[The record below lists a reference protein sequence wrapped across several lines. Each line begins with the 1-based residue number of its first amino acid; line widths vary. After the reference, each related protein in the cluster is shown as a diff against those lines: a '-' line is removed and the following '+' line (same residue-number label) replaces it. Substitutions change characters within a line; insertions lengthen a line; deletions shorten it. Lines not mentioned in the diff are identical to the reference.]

1 MRTSQP
7 PQSVPRLEHSISRI
21 ARFAERE
28 GLLRVETL
36 LLATLLSGALL
47 TGIGFFFGMVCS
59 PWTLRALFPLV
70 FISVLLL
77 SRKRALAYLVAACAV
92 LLLTSFT
99 YTYVGADVINYHFPM
114 QSLLIDGWNPVF
126 DSTLEKFS
134 RVAGDYG
141 FSHPHALFLPK
152 FHSLCGA
159 LVALASG
166 LCVGDAFL
174 NYALLVSL
182 FSVSLR
188 FAREVFACG
197 RPLGVLFAVCCA
209 LSVKLFSAF
218 DGHVEYVTYSAF
230 ATMLFSAVLWR
241 RGRLLGDLAMMVMAA
256 AVCALSKSNGLVNV
270 VLACLAL
277 LFVERGRKSFCCAML
292 ALGGLVLVIGA
303 HPLLTNWIQYGSP
316 FYPTMTFDPNTPV
329 IDITDDFAAN
339 ADGTRMG
346 YLARIVYAWISRPL
360 AVKACAWYYGDPGFN
375 PSFHVFGG
383 VGGYGCVFSVLLLLS
398 LLACLLS
405 KRNVVTAMIVLIFV
419 TANFAPLKYI
429 GYSRYF
435 LQIRL
440 IPILAAFNLLAFPNA
455 LCLRLGTA
463 FHRVAS
469 SAFVFVVAGCCCLL
483 IMRSVSGGLRLLA
496 TESVR
501 QAELRRM
508 AEKSRVWKM
517 PAEVRGSGYTLR
529 KVAGFNGV
537 DLRCEGDFPVACAT
551 SDPLLL
557 SPSDVG
563 KIVDDVNRRYPF
575 AGPMSQ
581 MLHFDWLG
589 GISSVLRLRPN
600 FCAEGGMR

>member
-1 MRTSQP
+1 M
-7 PQSVPRLEHSISRI
+7 PRLEHPISRI

-47 TGIGFFFGMVCS
+47 TGIGFFFGMACS
-59 PWTLRALFPLV
+59 PWTLRAMFPLV

-77 SRKRALAYLVAACAV
+77 SRKRALAYLVAACAA

-126 DSTLEKFS
+126 DSTLDKFS
-134 RVAGDYG
+134 RVAGAYG

-218 DGHVEYVTYSAF
+218 DGHVEYAAYSAF

-241 RGRLLGDLAMMVMAA
+241 RGGLLGDLAMMVMAA

-277 LFVERGRKSFCCAML
+277 LFVERGRKPLWRAML

-339 ADGTRMG
+339 ADGSRMG

-360 AVKACAWYYGDPGFN
+360 AVKACAWYYGDPGFS
-375 PSFHVFGG
+375 PSFHVLGG
-383 VGGYGCVFSVLLLLS
+383 VGGYGCAFSVLLLLS

-440 IPILAAFNLLAFPNA
+440 IPVLAAFNLLAFPNA
-455 LCLRLGTA
+455 LCLRLGAA
-463 FHRVAS
+463 FHRAAS
-469 SAFVFVVAGCCCLL
+469 AAFVFVVAGCCLML
-483 IMRSVSGGLRLLA
+483 TLRSVAGGLRLLA

-501 QAELRRM
+501 QAELRKM

-517 PAEVRGSGYTLR
+517 PAKVRGCGYTLR

-537 DLRCEGDFPVACAT
+537 DLRCEGDFPVACAA

-557 SPSDVG
+557 SSTDVSG
-563 KIVDDVNRRYPF
+563 VADDINRRYPF
-575 AGPMSQ
+575 GGSMAQ
-581 MLHFDWLG
+581 LLHFDWLG
-589 GISSVLRLRPN
+589 GVSSAFRLRPN
-600 FCAEGGMR
+600 FCAGRGE